1 MFVIVFFKFLIR
13 SSAISPFFNL
23 IAVLLC
29 IHTPADAAR
38 IGLIF
43 LSPTKLDIKP
53 AKTSPVPITA
63 SSFEDL
69 LLRIT
74 FFLICN

>member
-1 MFVIVFFKFLIR
+1 MQLELD
-13 SSAISPFFNL
+13 S
-23 IAVLLC
+23 
-29 IHTPADAAR
+29 
-38 IGLIF
+38 IF

-69 LLRIT
+69 LLRII
-74 FFLICN
+74 FFDLQLMCGFLLKQL